1 MHNSIVLFQCHV
13 AQCLASWGHGPLALP
28 FGSGQKPARP
38 KARRSKARRTEA
50 RQEGS
55 KARHRERSK
64 TRHGK
69 SEGFKVMIDVGTG
82 TVGLDVQRNVL
93 LLGVSDVARRRMT
106 RYVPATY
113 VKSKCEY
120 GYTIQRTQRVEQ
132 VCHSGRAYIH
142 AYGQV
147 WINCRG

>member
-1 MHNSIVLFQCHV
+1 MLHNVWHLGGMAPLPSPL
-13 AQCLASWGHGPLALP
+13 GPDKSP
-28 FGSGQKPARP
+28 PGQKPAGQKP
-38 KARRSKARRTEA
+38 AGQQPARRGQKPATGRG
-50 RQEGS
+50 Q
-55 KARHRERSK
+55 K